1 MSLFLFFQDGI
12 DIVEDTAD
20 LLESLDLPPDSD
32 DIDGV
37 VDVLQGDI
45 KGDLRTDIKD
55 YVQDIKA
62 VLKQVIRC
70 SFMSRNT
77 ISIQLFMSDF
87 VTG

>member
-62 VLKQVIRC
+62 VLKQVNMSNVLFLAEKLFQFKC
-70 SFMSRNT
+70 S
-77 ISIQLFMSDF
+77 
-87 VTG
+87 